1 MTNVKFQFSTFK
13 TFIFFLNWIIL
24 PLAFIIFIFII
35 LFLFYYLLLLAFTI
49 LLFWPEV
56 KDLGSCPLRIII
68 RDQDDIPKQWSQ
80 VQVLL

>member
-1 MTNVKFQFSTFK
+1 MTNMKFQFSTFK
-13 TFIFFLNWIIL
+13 TFIFFLSWIIL
-24 PLAFIIFIFII
+24 PLAFIIFII
-35 LFLFYYLLLLAFTI
+35 LFLFYYLLLLAFII

-56 KDLGSCPLRIII
+56 KDFESCPLRIII